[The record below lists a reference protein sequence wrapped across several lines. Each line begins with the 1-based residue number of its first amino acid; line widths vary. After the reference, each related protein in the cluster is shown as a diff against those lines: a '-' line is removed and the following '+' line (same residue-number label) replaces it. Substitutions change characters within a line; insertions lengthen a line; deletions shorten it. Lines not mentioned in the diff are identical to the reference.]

1 MGYSKAESDGEI
13 NIMSTE
19 LYRLKVTIGSL
30 KAPLVE
36 RVAEL
41 GDIHQSEYIRKLI
54 ELDIEKKQLNKSDFQ
69 KKAKKL

>member
-1 MGYSKAESDGEI
+1 
-13 NIMSTE
+13 MSTE
-19 LYRLKVTIGSL
+19 LYRLKVTLGSL

-41 GDIHQSEYIRKLI
+41 GYIHQSEYIRKLI

-69 KKAKKL
+69 KKAEKL